1 MRRTLMAVLCLTI
14 ALAGCKAKELV
25 EKASISKGLAKRGTT
40 DLMKQVADD
49 KYDPPADGKLTEAQ
63 VKMYLKV
70 RENEKKIAQVAKQEA
85 QQHADKAKKAGD
97 KSLGGLMEGF
107 KTMGSVVDMLT
118 ADIRAAKDLGY
129 NTQEYLWVKGQI
141 LAVSGAA
148 MAEKMTESLTAGLD
162 QAYEEA
168 RKARDEA
175 TDDATK
181 KVYADLLAG
190 YDTQRQEMQ
199 QQKQDED
206 PALAH
211 NRALVKK
218 YENEL
223 NAWAQEMAK
232 WEDKPGQAQKSVDD
246 WQKQVD
252 AAKKGQQ

>member
-1 MRRTLMAVLCLTI
+1 MRRTFMAVLCLTI
-14 ALAGCKAKELV
+14 ALAGCKAKELA
-25 EKASISKGLAKRGTT
+25 EKASISKDLAKHGTT
-40 DLMKQVADD
+40 DLMKKVADD
-49 KYDPPADGKLTEAQ
+49 QYDPPADGKLTEAQ

-97 KSLGGLMEGF
+97 KSLAGLMEGF
-107 KTMGSVVDMLT
+107 KTMGSVADMLT

-148 MAEKMTESLTAGLD
+148 MTEKMTESINASFD
-162 QAYEEA
+162 QAYEQA
-168 RKARDEA
+168 KKAHDEA
-175 TDDATK
+175 TDEATK

-190 YDTQRQEMQ
+190 YDQQRKEMAE
-199 QQKQDED
+199 QKKDED

-211 NRALVKK
+211 NRTLLKK

-223 NAWAQEMAK
+223 NAWAQELAK
-232 WEDKPGQAQKSVDD
+232 WEDKPGDTQKSVDE
-246 WQKQVD
+246 WQKQLD
-252 AAKKGQQ
+252 AAKKQQ